1 MQNNIQTLL
10 VCLITVYQ
18 AVPAI
23 HMSLEFLSGVENSLS
38 NLFDKEE
45 LNGKNPNKML
55 QRTVACCYLDSN
67 KPIVSYSMRAGQIDL
82 TSLK

>member
-1 MQNNIQTLL
+1 M
-10 VCLITVYQ
+10 CLITVYQ

-67 KPIVSYSMRAGQIDL
+67 EPIVSYRSMRAGQIDL